1 MTTGEDRPP
10 MRLGNPGVGERTPKR
25 KSLGTTITHGTVAW
39 RYSGRS
45 KEVAMKGVGLAGQG
59 SGSTMTVY
67 PSGLP

>member
-1 MTTGEDRPP
+1 MTTDEDRPP
-10 MRLGNPGVGERTPKR
+10 MRLENPGTGERIPKR
-25 KSLGTTITHGTVAW
+25 KLLRTAITHDTVAW

-45 KEVAMKGVGLAGQG
+45 REVAMKGVGLAGQG